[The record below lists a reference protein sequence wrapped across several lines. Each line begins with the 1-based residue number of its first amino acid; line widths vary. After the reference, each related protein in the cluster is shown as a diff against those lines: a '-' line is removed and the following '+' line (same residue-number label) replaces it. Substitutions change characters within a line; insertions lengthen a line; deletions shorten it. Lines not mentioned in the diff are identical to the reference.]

1 MMDEDVQTNECED
14 MVCVGLASIGK
25 DIDNE

>member
-1 MMDEDVQTNECED
+1 MKDEDVQTNECED
-14 MVCVGLASIGK
+14 MACVGLASIGQ

>member
-14 MVCVGLASIGK
+14 MVCVWLAIIGQN
-25 DIDNE
+25 IDNQ